1 MTSTLGPPKTVVNAN
16 QLRSTNVYGN
26 FYVMDNSSSSIPAR
40 AGFGRDVYINGN
52 LFLGNGA
59 VDASGYFL
67 NSSSNI
73 EFPFNKTLVAVPV
86 TCLNYIRN
94 LTSDVQQQILDISG
108 NASATSKSFI
118 DISFTGSINSIGKG
132 TLDYIKTLTSDVQ
145 TQINNSNTNISTIEY
160 RTRDISWIPGTIN
173 RTNIQNACS
182 TGILSFSQSLNNI
195 STTTFGFLS
204 GVTSSIQ
211 NQINNS
217 NTNISTVEYRTRD
230 ISWTYGTSNVTTIGN
245 FCNTNIL
252 SFSQSLNNISTTTFS
267 YLSGV
272 TSNIQQQI
280 NNIGG
285 NPTGAVVAFAGT
297 SSSLNGYLLCDGSYY
312 SITQYAA
319 LYNVIGTTY
328 GSQAGTFRVPNYQ
341 AVFLRGAGTQFVAQP
356 VIGGGGGGAGAPVG
370 KTYTAPSIG
379 TTLCDQSIQTTVN
392 TLTPNIQVKTFVT
405 GGTAMFA
412 PSYTFQYSNAVSSLS
427 FDSTLDYTNY
437 GNDNTFP
444 AHTSVQYFI
453 KY

>member
-1 MTSTLGPPKTVVNAN
+1 MTSTVGPPKTVVNAN
-16 QLRSTNVYGN
+16 QLRSTYVYGN
-26 FYVMDNSSSSIPAR
+26 FNVMDNSSSSIPAR
-40 AGFGRDVYINGN
+40 AGFGRDVYIGGN

-59 VDASGYFL
+59 VDASGYLL

-73 EFPFNKTLVAVPV
+73 EFPFNKTMVAVPV

-108 NASATSKSFI
+108 SASAKSKSFI

-145 TQINNSNTNISTIEY
+145 TQINNCNSNITDINNKVTYSIADITWTAGTLNTTNIA
-160 RTRDISWIPGTIN
+160 
-173 RTNIQNACS
+173 NAC
-182 TGILSFSQSLNNI
+182 TTQILSFSQSLNNI

-230 ISWTYGTSNVTTIGN
+230 ISWTNGTSNVTTIAN
-245 FCNTNIL
+245 FCNTSIL

-356 VIGGGGGGAGAPVG
+356 VIGGAGAPVG